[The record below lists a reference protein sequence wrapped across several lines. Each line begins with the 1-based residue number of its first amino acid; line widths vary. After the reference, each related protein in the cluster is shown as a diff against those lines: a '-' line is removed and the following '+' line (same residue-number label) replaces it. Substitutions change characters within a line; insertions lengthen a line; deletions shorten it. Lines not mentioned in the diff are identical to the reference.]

1 MKNAPL
7 ILAGFMGTGKTTVSR
22 LCAQRLDLPFID
34 ADAEIE
40 LREGMSIPHIFER
53 HGEAYFRQREREFAA
68 EIAQRGGCVVAT
80 GGGMVVDDDSRT
92 ILLSSGVC
100 VCLVATPEAIL
111 KRVGGEA
118 AAQKR
123 PMLTGENVTARI
135 TQLLQDRSPKYAH
148 FHYHLDTS
156 ERTAGEVAE
165 LVADIYAAE
174 KARTPVNI
182 PEARARYDIVV
193 GDGVLD
199 QLGFM
204 LTGKGWNAPYAIVS
218 DTNVSSHHGQR
229 AIQALKRAGLS
240 GCMHIMH
247 PGEAHKTLASVEAMY
262 RAFSTYGL
270 ERNSPVIALGGGVV
284 GDVAGFAAATYL
296 RGVPFVPVP
305 TTVLAMADSSVG
317 GKVGVDTSFGKNLV
331 GAFKQPDLVVM
342 DMGTLRTLPIRELRC
357 GMAEVVKSALLVGG
371 APYMRLVSWL
381 NAAPLSNI
389 KAAPGG
395 LGNAHAAGSWVTGDL
410 IDATVDAFLMKRD
423 IVQADPFERG
433 RRAVLNLGHTFGHGI
448 EAWSAFQIQHG
459 EAVSLGMVCA
469 ARLSQS
475 LGVCSQADA
484 QGVIELLRLVGLPT
498 SMPDVYRFTQGLSFD
513 GDKIWQTM
521 QADKKKRA
529 GKLRFV
535 LLRAPGDVI
544 VSEDVSETLARS
556 ALASLAKP

>member
-247 PGEAHKTLASVEAMY
+247 
-262 RAFSTYGL
+262 
-270 ERNSPVIALGGGVV
+270 
-284 GDVAGFAAATYL
+284 
-296 RGVPFVPVP
+296 
-305 TTVLAMADSSVG
+305 
-317 GKVGVDTSFGKNLV
+317 
-331 GAFKQPDLVVM
+331 
-342 DMGTLRTLPIRELRC
+342 
-357 GMAEVVKSALLVGG
+357 
-371 APYMRLVSWL
+371 
-381 NAAPLSNI
+381 LS
-389 KAAPGG
+389 
-395 LGNAHAAGSWVTGDL
+395 L
-410 IDATVDAFLMKRD
+410 IH
-423 IVQADPFERG
+423 I
-433 RRAVLNLGHTFGHGI
+433 
-448 EAWSAFQIQHG
+448 
-459 EAVSLGMVCA
+459 
-469 ARLSQS
+469 
-475 LGVCSQADA
+475 
-484 QGVIELLRLVGLPT
+484 
-498 SMPDVYRFTQGLSFD
+498 
-513 GDKIWQTM
+513 
-521 QADKKKRA
+521 
-529 GKLRFV
+529 
-535 LLRAPGDVI
+535 
-544 VSEDVSETLARS
+544 
-556 ALASLAKP
+556 